1 MNSKAQI
8 KLTLPPIFIM
18 VLGLGVVF
26 LSIMYA
32 VFTIASNEAYER
44 EIYITGLG
52 LDLQSLQATG
62 KDINAERYIT
72 DAGAYNLVFQGGEVY
87 LRERTTQ
94 STTFLFSQNPELV
107 FTGGEFRPAKDGQTI
122 GPLTIYKH
130 GKHLGVSR
138 PEKVPSPYLLTCDGI
153 IAEPLKTIALDP
165 AHGYDSER
173 QLGTTGKTVSGQT
186 ESEYNRKLAN
196 KIRAGRPQYFPTRA
210 LDKEGYASIETRQ
223 KTNGDAIISF
233 KAGQHTGKE
242 DVVIAYYKP
251 NQESKKLACEI
262 LNEITKEFRIPVRLV
277 PINFEYLLPQD
288 SKQALKGTR
297 PAIQLEIGNT
307 NNPNSIITKQE
318 EISIALHKGV
328 QQYGLA

>member
-1 MNSKAQI
+1 MKKAQA
-8 KLTLPPIFIM
+8 KLSLPPVFIM
-18 VLGLGVVF
+18 IIGLGMVF
-26 LSIMYA
+26 LSILYA
-32 VFTIASNEAYER
+32 VFTIASNEAYEK

-52 LDLQSLQATG
+52 LDVQALQTTG

-72 DAGAYNLVFQGGEVY
+72 DAGAYGLVFQGGEVY
-87 LRERTTQ
+87 IREGTAQ

-107 FTGGEFRPAKDGQTI
+107 FTGGEFKPTKTGQTI
-122 GPLTIYKH
+122 GPLTIYKY

-138 PEKVPSPYLLTCDGI
+138 PENTPSPYLLTCDEI
-153 IAEPLKTIALDP
+153 TTNPLTTIVLDP
-165 AHGYDSER
+165 AYGYDSER
-173 QLGTTGKTVSGQT
+173 QLGTTGKNVFGQT

-196 KIRAGRPQYFPTRA
+196 KIRAGRPQYNPTRT

-233 KAGQHTGKE
+233 TAGTQAET
-242 DVVIAYYKP
+242 DDLVIAYYKP
-251 NQESKKLACEI
+251 NPESKKLACEI
-262 LNEITKEFRIPVRLV
+262 LNEITKEFRIPVRLI
-277 PINFEYLLPQD
+277 PINFDYLLSHD
-288 SKQALKGTR
+288 SKQALRGTR